1 LPELPEVETI
11 VRLIRP
17 RIVGRRFVEV
27 RGESARLLT
36 GRPFLG
42 AEVLHVARRAKY
54 ILIGLRPAGV
64 LVGHL
69 RMTGRLRVREPGEEP
84 ARHTRLELALD
95 DGGVLEFIDLRRFGR
110 LVCAGSPEEVLPT
123 LGPEPLG
130 HLFTARWLH
139 RALAGRRRRLK
150 PLLLDQSFLAGLGNI
165 YADESLHRARL
176 HPLRIS
182 SSVSPREAARLHRA
196 IRFTLRRAIELQGS
210 SFDRFYRTPEGKP
223 GEYQHE
229 FRVYGRTGEPCP
241 TCGAPIRKMA
251 VAQRGTHFC
260 PRCQP
265 ARALARPKRD
275 A

>member
-17 RIVGRRFVEV
+17 RIVGRRFVEL
-27 RGESARLLT
+27 RGESGPQLS

-54 ILIGLRPAGV
+54 ILMGLAPSGV

-84 ARHTRLELALD
+84 ARYTRIELALD

-110 LVCAGSPEEVLPT
+110 LVCAESAEEVLPP

-130 HLFTARWLH
+130 SAFTAKWL
-139 RALAGRRRRLK
+139 RFALAGRRRRIK

-176 HPLRIS
+176 HPRTRADR
-182 SSVSPREAARLHRA
+182 VTAAEAARLHRA
-196 IRFTLRRAIELQGS
+196 IRFTLRKAIELKGS

-223 GEYQHE
+223 GQYQHE
-229 FRVYGRTGEPCP
+229 FRVYGRTGKPCP
-241 TCGAPIRKMA
+241 VCRTAIRKTE

-260 PRCQP
+260 PRCQR
-265 ARALARPKRD
+265 AR
-275 A
+275 